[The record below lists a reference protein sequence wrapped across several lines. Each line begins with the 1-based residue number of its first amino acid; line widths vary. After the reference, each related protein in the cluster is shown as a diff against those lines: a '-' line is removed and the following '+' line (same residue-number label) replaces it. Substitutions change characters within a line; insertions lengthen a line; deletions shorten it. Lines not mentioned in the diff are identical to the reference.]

1 VIGAAVVA
9 QFHNEIGALVAA
21 PFLAHFS
28 RHFQHFGFLAANFVA
43 SNASKFRPRNWK
55 NKQIKLLK
63 FNSSSTRNSI

>member
-1 VIGAAVVA
+1 MIRAAVVA

-43 SNASKFRPRNWK
+43 SNASKFSPRNWK
-55 NKQIKLLK
+55 E
-63 FNSSSTRNSI
+63 